1 MTEAQ
6 YLAVMGGC
14 TQKCLGGAVEIT
26 GGLSSG
32 GVGGAVVLTGGETS
46 STDPYGRG
54 GNVEIRGGE
63 ASLGSGGSVLVSSG
77 RSDALSSGDVVMQ
90 TTSSGVGGV
99 SGAVVAETGARR
111 ARETA
116 ERSPWRRARRPRGVV
131 AM

>member
-1 MTEAQ
+1 MVLKTDVTDE

-32 GVGGAVVLTGGETS
+32 GVGGAVVLTGGETN

-63 ASLGSGGSVLVSSG
+63 ASTVSGGSVLVSSG
-77 RSDALSSGDVVMQ
+77 RSGALSSGDVVMQ
-90 TTSSGVGGV
+90 NHKQWRGRRERCGRRGDGHGV
-99 SGAVVAETGARR
+99 RR
-111 ARETA
+111 R
-116 ERSPWRRARRPRGVV
+116 
-131 AM
+131 